1 MFLPWCNYLCDNPF
15 FFHLG
20 VGNSNNHLNH
30 PLRDFFIKLDQKAL
44 TVSCQLPSCVWRR
57 GVFCHNWSSKSFVIS
72 TLISYGCVL
81 IQESDSFY
89 LCLCHIHH
97 VAFMSLWL
105 STSIMKWGA
114 ENVDFID
121 QVWRECPSCLFTFH
135 WPEVS
140 HVTLLIARI
149 SEQCSLWLKGC
160 SSNNSI
166 PWERSGNLW

>member
-1 MFLPWCNYLCDNPF
+1 MVSGICNLYFALQVETPICFCHGVIICVRILFF

-30 PLRDFFIKLDQKAL
+30 PLRDFFIKLDQKVL

-57 GVFCHNWSSKSFVIS
+57 GVFCHNWSSKSLIIS

-97 VAFMSLWL
+97 VAFMSL
-105 STSIMKWGA
+105 
-114 ENVDFID
+114 
-121 QVWRECPSCLFTFH
+121 
-135 WPEVS
+135 
-140 HVTLLIARI
+140 
-149 SEQCSLWLKGC
+149 
-160 SSNNSI
+160 
-166 PWERSGNLW
+166 